1 MLGLPSAEHRE
12 RILKTLLGKEK
23 IEGLDFK
30 ELATMTEGY
39 SGSDLKV
46 IAYSLFGIG
55 CIIGSLLT
63 VLWLFETELVH
74 HSCLSACQG
83 VDTTRKIKGFGKC
96 FFFRLFNF
104 SNASWNENFLTSHTF
119 KRMLKT
125 NFKFLFFPNLGLF
138 AGEKTKS

>member
-1 MLGLPSAEHRE
+1 MVGLPSAEHRE

-23 IEGLDFK
+23 MEGLDFK

-46 IAYSLFGIG
+46 CIAYSLFGFG

-74 HSCLSACQG
+74 YSCLSACQG
-83 VDTTRKIKGFGKC
+83 VDTARKIKGFGKC

-104 SNASWNENFLTSHTF
+104 SNAS
-119 KRMLKT
+119 
-125 NFKFLFFPNLGLF
+125 
-138 AGEKTKS
+138 